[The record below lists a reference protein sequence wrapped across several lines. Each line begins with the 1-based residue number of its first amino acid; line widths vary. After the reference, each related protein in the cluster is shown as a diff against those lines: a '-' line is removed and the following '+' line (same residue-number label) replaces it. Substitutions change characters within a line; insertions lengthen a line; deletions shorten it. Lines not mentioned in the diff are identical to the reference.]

1 MISKGNMLSFIL
13 QMNEMLMKR
22 LINVTTENYLVAELL
37 WNGQKKV
44 DAIIEILISQ
54 MIILASTVG
63 DVSMKTI
70 SKKEEDI
77 IEVLVLK
84 IFMTQE
90 EEKIHLTQD

>member
-1 MISKGNMLSFIL
+1 MLSFIL